1 MVQYTI
7 GGPDGFFGSLT
18 TTICHKMFVEKLA
31 ETHTHT
37 HMHTHT
43 HTHTHRLTALCLG
56 LPG

>member
-37 HMHTHT
+37 RTRTHTHT
-43 HTHTHRLTALCLG
+43 HTHTV
-56 LPG
+56 